1 MQTAEINKMSPTAET
16 NEEEV
21 AEALVQMQEEN
32 GKKSNVVNKRI
43 DFDKKSLRRIE
54 TMLPVYSEDLDG
66 KSSASE
72 SFSYVIQK
80 AVDALF
86 EGDFKKKIE
95 EL

>member
-1 MQTAEINKMSPTAET
+1 MEAIKE
-16 NEEEV
+16 NEVPATTGTDEEV
-21 AEALVQMQEEN
+21 KEALTQIQEEN
-32 GKKSNVVNKRI
+32 GKKTQVVNKRI

-54 TMLPVYSEDLDG
+54 TMIPVYSEDLG
-66 KSSASE
+66 EKISSSE
-72 SFSYVIQK
+72 AFSYVVQK

>member
-1 MQTAEINKMSPTAET
+1 MEATKE
-16 NEEEV
+16 NEVPATTRTDEEV
-21 AEALVQMQEEN
+21 KEALTQIQEEN
-32 GKKSNVVNKRI
+32 GKKTQVVNKRI

-54 TMLPVYSEDLDG
+54 TMLPVYSEDLIEG
-66 KSSASE
+66 VSVSE
-72 SFSYVIQK
+72 AFSYVVQK

>member
-1 MQTAEINKMSPTAET
+1 MEATKEKEVPTT
-16 NEEEV
+16 TGTDEEV
-21 AEALVQMQEEN
+21 KEALIQIQEEN
-32 GKKSNVVNKRI
+32 GKKTQLVNKRI

-54 TMLPVYSEDLDG
+54 TMLPVYSEDLG
-66 KSSASE
+66 EGVSASE
-72 SFSYVIQK
+72 AFSYVVQK

>member
-1 MQTAEINKMSPTAET
+1 MEATKE
-16 NEEEV
+16 NELPATTGTDEEV
-21 AEALVQMQEEN
+21 KEALIQIQEEN
-32 GKKSNVVNKRI
+32 GKKTQVVNKRI

-54 TMLPVYSEDLDG
+54 TMLPVYSEDLGEDA
-66 KSSASE
+66 SASE
-72 SFSYVIQK
+72 AFSYVVQK

>member
-1 MQTAEINKMSPTAET
+1 MEV
-16 NEEEV
+16 NENEVPATTGTDEEV
-21 AEALVQMQEEN
+21 KEALTQIQEEN
-32 GKKSNVVNKRI
+32 GKKTQVVNKRI

-54 TMLPVYSEDLDG
+54 TMLPVYSEDLG
-66 KSSASE
+66 EGVSASE
-72 SFSYVIQK
+72 AFSYVVQK